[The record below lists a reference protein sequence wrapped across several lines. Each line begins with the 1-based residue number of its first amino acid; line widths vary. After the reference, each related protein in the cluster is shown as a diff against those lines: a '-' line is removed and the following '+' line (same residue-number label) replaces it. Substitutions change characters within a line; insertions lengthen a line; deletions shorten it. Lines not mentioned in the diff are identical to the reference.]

1 MPPFVI
7 PPLVKLALGVLAAGA
22 IIHWVVKEVRRINAE
37 LERVRTATAIDPVTR
52 KSLPTLR
59 RDPGS
64 DDWRVT

>member
-1 MPPFVI
+1 MPPLVI
-7 PPLVKLALGVLAAGA
+7 PPLVKLALGMLAAGA
-22 IIHWVVKEVRRINAE
+22 IIHWVVKEVRRINIE

-64 DDWRVT
+64 GDWRVT